1 MDKFHKDHIT
11 MYGDDNHLRLT
22 GLHETSSME
31 KFSVGNGSR
40 GASIRIPVMTIEEGK
55 GYYEDRRPASN
66 INAYLVSAMLVDST
80 ILNGKY
86 KE

>member
-1 MDKFHKDHIT
+1 

-40 GASIRIPVMTIEEGK
+40 GASIRIPVMTI
-55 GYYEDRRPASN
+55 
-66 INAYLVSAMLVDST
+66 
-80 ILNGKY
+80 
-86 KE
+86 